1 MQEFYAVKLK
11 MSASYDVY
19 CCSKQTPESIEKK
32 KKKKESFSVVLVVRQ
47 CFLILP

>member
-32 KKKKESFSVVLVVRQ
+32 KKKKNLSQLFWLLGSVS
-47 CFLILP
+47 